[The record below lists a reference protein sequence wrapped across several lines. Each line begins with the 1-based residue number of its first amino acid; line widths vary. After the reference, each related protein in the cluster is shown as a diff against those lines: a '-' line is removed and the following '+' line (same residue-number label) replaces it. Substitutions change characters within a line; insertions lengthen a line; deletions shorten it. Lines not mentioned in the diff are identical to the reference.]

1 MTNIFCIKASH
12 ICPSAQGSSDE
23 EMPAPCIRE
32 VECVEAD
39 QLTSRLYESHRRIKY
54 FRCADDSI
62 NPNNK
67 SDQRGGAGPKS
78 QRHDQC
84 LQSWKVPAPHN
95 TALGDK
101 HLPDVPDQLQILCF
115 ESQAARHSEN
125 PGGDKIMGYLGLFV
139 KTK

>member
-1 MTNIFCIKASH
+1 M
-12 ICPSAQGSSDE
+12 
-23 EMPAPCIRE
+23 
-32 VECVEAD
+32 EAD
-39 QLTSRLYESHRRIKY
+39 QFTSRLYERIKY

-78 QRHDQC
+78 QRHDKC

-101 HLPDVPDQLQILCF
+101 HLLDVPDQLQILCF
-115 ESQAARHSEN
+115 EPQAARHPEN
-125 PGGDKIMGYLGLFV
+125 PVGDKIMDYSGFTTVLNHPQEIKKVPNGPKVVLIRQ
-139 KTK
+139 